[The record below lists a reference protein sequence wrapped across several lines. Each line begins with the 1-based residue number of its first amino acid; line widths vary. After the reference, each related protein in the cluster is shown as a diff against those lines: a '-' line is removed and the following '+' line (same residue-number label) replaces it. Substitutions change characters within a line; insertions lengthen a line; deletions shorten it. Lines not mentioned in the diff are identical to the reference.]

1 MVLHRRTLLTG
12 AAALAVAPEAVAQPV
27 VPPAGDPLLG
37 HDAPPRTAPGSTL
50 EVLRLWPGKP
60 PGGGGPNPEGPRFD
74 ESREG
79 VVTGVAEPCL
89 LVMRPARP
97 TGSAMVIA
105 AGGGYRRIDLGHEA
119 VPVGLWL
126 NGLGVTAFALVYR
139 LPGEG
144 WAAGADAPIQ
154 DAMRAVRLARA
165 RARRYGYEPNRIGVM
180 GFSAGGHLM
189 GSASTRFAS
198 PLYAAVDEDDAL
210 SARPDVAALIY
221 PVITLKPPF
230 DRTSSRRVLVGD
242 SPTRVATETYS
253 VETRVPPET
262 PPTFLAQAADDPIA
276 VVENSLLMFSALRAV
291 EVPVERCTCSS
302 AAATASTSACR
313 APRPR
318 LGRGCSPP
326 GRGGAG
332 SSAPETPEFRTP
344 AAGRLRYRHTAPS
357 NHD

>member
-1 MVLHRRTLLTG
+1 MALHRRTLLTG
-12 AAALAVAPEAVAQPV
+12 AAGLALAPAAVAQQAV
-27 VPPAGDPLLG
+27 PAGQERPLAQDKPAG
-37 HDAPPRTAPGSTL
+37 HDAPPETAPGATL
-50 EVLRLWPGKP
+50 EVLPLWPGRP
-60 PGGGGPNPEGPRFD
+60 PGGGGPNPDGPPFD

-89 LVMRPARP
+89 LVMRPARS

-105 AGGGYRRIDLGHEA
+105 AGGGYRRIDIGHEA
-119 VPVGLWL
+119 VPVGRWL

-154 DAMRAVRLARA
+154 DALRAVRLVRA
-165 RARRYGYEPNRIGVM
+165 RARRYGYEPNRVGVM

-198 PLYAAVDEDDAL
+198 PLYPAVDEDDAL
-210 SARPDVAALIY
+210 SARPDVAALLY

-242 SPTRVATETYS
+242 SPTRVATEAYS
-253 VETRVPPET
+253 VETQVRPET

-276 VVENSLLMFSALRAV
+276 VVDNSLLMFAALRAV
-291 EVPVERCTCSS
+291 EVPVEMHLFERGGHGFNLGVPGSP
-302 AAATASTSACR
+302 AAAWPGLFATWAR
-313 APRPR
+313 R
-318 LGRGCSPP
+318 RGFI
-326 GRGGAG
+326 RV
-332 SSAPETPEFRTP
+332 
-344 AAGRLRYRHTAPS
+344 
-357 NHD
+357 

>member
-1 MVLHRRTLLTG
+1 MLLHRRTLLTG
-12 AAALAVAPEAVAQPV
+12 AAALAVAPEAVAQGIGAAGTAAPGAIAQPAA
-27 VPPAGDPLLG
+27 PPAGGAGLVG
-37 HDAPPRTAPGSTL
+37 HDAPPQAAPGSAL
-50 EVLRLWPGKP
+50 EVLRLWPGTP

-89 LVMRPARP
+89 LVMRPAKP

-154 DAMRAVRLARA
+154 DALRAVRLARA

-198 PLYAAVDEDDAL
+198 PLYRRWTRTTR
-210 SARPDVAALIY
+210 SRPG
-221 PVITLKPPF
+221 P
-230 DRTSSRRVLVGD
+230 TS
-242 SPTRVATETYS
+242 
-253 VETRVPPET
+253 
-262 PPTFLAQAADDPIA
+262 
-276 VVENSLLMFSALRAV
+276 
-291 EVPVERCTCSS
+291 
-302 AAATASTSACR
+302 
-313 APRPR
+313 
-318 LGRGCSPP
+318 
-326 GRGGAG
+326 
-332 SSAPETPEFRTP
+332 
-344 AAGRLRYRHTAPS
+344 RH
-357 NHD
+357 